1 MRIPLI
7 PIILVIALCA
17 GSDFIIFKS
26 LSRLKNKLW
35 KYLHLVLAA
44 LLYILLIVALALPRR
59 EGDNNDLL
67 RVMWMLFTFFS
78 FYAPKFIYVIFNLL
92 ARLPRLWHHRDIKWL
107 RVGGAILGVAVFFA
121 MWWGAL
127 INRYNIQVKEVTIE
141 IPGLPQ
147 AFDGYTIAQFSDLH
161 TGTFG
166 TDTAFTA
173 KLVDHINSLGADMIV
188 FTGDVVNRKTDEI
201 KPHTAPLSRLHARD
215 GVISILGNHDYGD
228 YYTWPDDNTKR
239 ANLSQLIDINR
250 DMGWNMLNNE
260 FHTIY
265 AANDSSAM
273 LSIIGVENIGDYPF
287 PVYGDLDKAMK
298 GVDDKSVK
306 ILLTHNPAHWVNDIA
321 GHNIDIPLTMS
332 GHTHAMQI
340 EVAGLS
346 PAVFRYPT
354 WGGLYTDKSNAD
366 KHLYVNI
373 GAGTVGFPMRIGA
386 TPEITLFT
394 LRAKP
399 HSEL

>member
-7 PIILVIALCA
+7 PIILAIALCA
-17 GSDFIIFKS
+17 GSDFIIYKS

-44 LLYILLIVALALPRR
+44 LLYILLFVALALPRR

-78 FYAPKFIYVIFNLL
+78 FYAPKFIYVIFSML
-92 ARLPRLWHHRDIKWL
+92 ARLPQLWHHRDIKWL
-107 RVGGAILGVAVFFA
+107 RIGGAILGTAIFFA

-127 INRYNIQVKEVTIE
+127 INRYNIQVREVTIE
-141 IPGLPQ
+141 IPDLPQ

-166 TDTAFTA
+166 ADTTFTS

-188 FTGDVVNRKTDEI
+188 FTGDIVNRKTDEI
-201 KPHTAPLSRLHARD
+201 KPHTASLSRLHAHD

-228 YYTWPDDNTKR
+228 YYTWPDDDAKR

-250 DMGWNMLNNE
+250 EMGWNMLNNE
-260 FHTIY
+260 SHTIY

-354 WGGLYTDKSNAD
+354 WSGLYTDKSNPY

-399 HSEL
+399 FSEL

>member
-7 PIILVIALCA
+7 PIILAIALCA
-17 GSDFIIFKS
+17 CSDFYIYKS
-26 LSRLKNKLW
+26 LCRLKNKLW

-44 LLYILLIVALALPRR
+44 LLYILLIVALALPRK

-78 FYAPKFIYVIFNLL
+78 FYGPKFIYVIFSLL
-92 ARLPRLWHHRDIKWL
+92 GRIPRLWHRHRLKWL
-107 RVGGAILGVAVFFA
+107 GTLGAILGVVTFCS

-127 INRYNIQVKEVTIE
+127 INRFNIQVREVTVE
-141 IPGLPQ
+141 IPDLPQ
-147 AFDGYTIAQFSDLH
+147 ALDGYTIAQFSDLH
-161 TGTFG
+161 TGTYG
-166 TDTAFTA
+166 SDTTFTS
-173 KLVDHINSLGADMIV
+173 KLVDRINSLGADLIV
-188 FTGDVVNRKTDEI
+188 FTGDVVNRQTDEI
-201 KPHTAPLSRLHARD
+201 LPHTPTLSRLNARD
-215 GVISILGNHDYGD
+215 GVVSILGNHDYGD
-228 YYTWPDDNTKR
+228 YYTWPDENAKR
-239 ANLSQLIDINR
+239 KNLTDLIDIQGE
-250 DMGWNMLNNE
+250 MGWKLLNNDSY
-260 FHTIY
+260 TVCP
-265 AANDSSAM
+265 ANDSTAM
-273 LSIIGVENIGDYPF
+273 LSVIGVENIGDYPF
-287 PVYGDLDKAMK
+287 PVYGDLGKAMSN
-298 GVDDKSVK
+298 VDDRSVK

-321 GHNIDIPLTMS
+321 GHEIDIPLTLS

-354 WGGLYTDKSNAD
+354 WGGIYDDKSNPD

-373 GAGTVGFPMRIGA
+373 GAGTVGLPMRIGA

-399 HSEL
+399 QP